1 MYSKT
6 RNTLTALIAASLFV
20 AGGWMFGHPVDS
32 DFPSLEQANASVSHL
47 DQPIPPVSITG
58 AGPRITLD
66 STALRARHAGRMTV
80 AMPYYSFALPTS
92 QRRTD

>member
-6 RNTLTALIAASLFV
+6 RNTLTALIVASLFV
-20 AGGWMFGHPVDS
+20 AGGWMLGHPVNS
-32 DFPSLEQANASVSHL
+32 NASPLGVMTV
-47 DQPIPPVSITG
+47 QASITATSSHIG
-58 AGPRITLD
+58 LD
-66 STALRARHAGRMTV
+66 STALRMRHAGRMNF